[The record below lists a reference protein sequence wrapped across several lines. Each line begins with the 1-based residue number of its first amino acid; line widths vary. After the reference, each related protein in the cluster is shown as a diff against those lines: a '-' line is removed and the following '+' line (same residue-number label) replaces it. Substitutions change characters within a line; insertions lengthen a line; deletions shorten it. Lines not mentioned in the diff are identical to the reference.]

1 MFLMRFKVLRWDVSL
16 MVSLAWYWVL
26 ETLGRY
32 FFLSSPAAGF
42 LNHGYFSVLY
52 SMAANLGGY
61 VDFLHA
67 LILILALTLYPA
79 ALSPTFEGPLHYTQ
93 CRCRKLQSDFI
104 PGLLLYRQSPAAH
117 SHWLALS
124 KVQGFVGEISL
135 TSLALLPLSSMLWI
149 FSQFPCWAQPSVYYP
164 QAEMIFGK
172 EQWVGTNSLTWAPS
186 IFHLLQQFT

>member
-1 MFLMRFKVLRWDVSL
+1 MRFKVLRWDVSL

-26 ETLGRY
+26 ETLWRY
-32 FFLSSPAAGF
+32 FFLSSPAVGF

-52 SMAANLGGY
+52 SMAANLGGCCG
-61 VDFLHA
+61 FFA
-67 LILILALTLYPA
+67 PSNFNPGINSLYPA
-79 ALSPTFEGPLHYTQ
+79 ALSPAFEGPLHYTQ

-124 KVQGFVGEISL
+124 KVQGFVGDISF
-135 TSLALLPLSSMLWI
+135 TSLALRPLSSMLWI
-149 FSQFPCWAQPSVYYP
+149 FSQFPCWVQPSVYYP

-172 EQWVGTNSLTWAPS
+172 EQRMGTNSLTGAPS
-186 IFHLLQQFT
+186 IFHLLQQFV